1 VTLADAIQ
9 VLLKSRNDGDLPS
22 VEPMTLSDAIQV
34 LSAAQ
39 HRGARSW
46 RYDYQTMRVLPEG
59 WNGLTEAAPPNYT
72 PWEALTLARRLVEIG
87 AADARQPA
95 KDVPS

>member
-1 VTLADAIQ
+1 
-9 VLLKSRNDGDLPS
+9 
-22 VEPMTLSDAIQV
+22 MTLSDALQV

-46 RYDYQTMRVLPEG
+46 RYDPACCRVMPEA
-59 WNGLTEAAPPNYT
+59 WNGLFDAAPPNYT

-87 AADARQPA
+87 AVKAENAA
-95 KDVPS
+95 